1 MIRRVNVIYATNTAM
16 IAGYVLAVMI
26 VSESLAYVM
35 KKKYIWVSRV
45 GLLDRFG

>member
-1 MIRRVNVIYATNTAM
+1 MIRRVNVIYATSTAM
-16 IAGYVLAVMI
+16 IAGCVTAATI
-26 VSESLAYVM
+26 VRRRVAYVM